1 MTSITIDLYQDGADI
16 EDMRRAYAQGM
27 VRGFTTNPTLMR
39 KAGVSNY
46 EAFARAAITA
56 IPDLPISFEVF
67 SDDFPAMEREARI
80 IAGWGGN
87 TFIKVPI
94 TNTKGESSLPLIA
107 KLSAEG
113 FALNVTAIMT
123 LGQVEG
129 VVRAVAPA
137 SRTIVS
143 VFAGRIADTG
153 RDPVP
158 VMREA
163 AEMVGTLDAGQ
174 LLWAS
179 PREVLNVIHAQ
190 EAGCHIIT
198 ATRDILAKL
207 PLFGKDLEE
216 YSLETAK
223 MFHDDANAAGYRLSE
238 SEAETVVA

>member
-16 EDMRRAYAQGM
+16 EDMKKAYAQGM
-27 VRGFTTNPTLMR
+27 VKGFTTNPTLMR
-39 KAGVSNY
+39 KAGVSDY
-46 EAFARAAITA
+46 EAFARAAIAA

-67 SDDFPAMEREARI
+67 SDDFPSMEREARI

-94 TNTKGESSLPLIA
+94 TNTKGESALPLIA

-113 FALNVTAIMT
+113 FSLNVTAIMT

-129 VVRAVAPA
+129 VVRAVDPA
-137 SRTIVS
+137 ARTIVS

-163 AEMVGTLDAGQ
+163 AGMVGGLPAGQ

-223 MFHDDANAAGYRLSE
+223 MFYQDACAAGYRLFAQDE
-238 SEAETVVA
+238 PALA